1 MSTLIKDKLH
11 PLFTI
16 SISPEEENWRERLK
30 EEPSPFLFIEKNNK
44 IQSYIYLRDTN
55 WEHIDDIT
63 IEDLLNHSHSLQN
76 VGVIN
81 KTQTVIPPSFI
92 FRILG
97 EPLALVKDDEG
108 AYCGYIR
115 REDLL
120 VELLRLEDDNTNLLK
135 VMLSSIPMGLFITDN
150 EGIIVNSNEAGMR
163 MIKSSLQNVEGSP
176 AAEWF
181 NGDHIEKV
189 LATHKKILNQIQIEG
204 EAGVLV
210 DYIPIMDSKDNLDGI
225 MIVVQDLPKVE
236 EMAMEIE
243 YVKNLNADLN
253 AILSSMYDEIIV
265 VNDKGEILR
274 YNDNFIAGVKNDNVK
289 NLVGHNLFEL
299 EDHGFF
305 NPSIMRLVLERREK
319 VSIVQETEHGKNIL
333 AVGNPVFDENDNI
346 HRIVIALRDIT
357 ETTKLKSELNE
368 TRKLTKRYKEEL
380 ESLRNLEHSSKEIV
394 YCSPAMEQVMAK
406 VKKLAEFHSTVL
418 ILGESGV
425 GKELIAQSIHKHG
438 LRADKPFLSIN
449 CGAIPENL
457 LESELFGYTKGAFT
471 GADTQ
476 GKKGYFQQAD
486 GGVLVLDEIGEISQ
500 QLQIKLLRVLQEGE
514 VLPVG
519 SSVPAPVDVQ
529 IIASTNKDLEKMVRE
544 GTFREDL
551 YYRINVIPIV
561 VPPLRDRS
569 EDIPLLAYHFLQ
581 QLNVKYGKEYYF
593 SPDALNLLEVYSWPG
608 NIRELQNIIERL
620 VVTAED
626 QVISAEFVRPL
637 LKLGDS
643 GKHKPIITDI
653 IPFQEAQ
660 ESTEEQLIL
669 LAMEKYKTTTKAAQA
684 LKISQ
689 SAVSRKYNKILK
701 KQNQLHVNES

>member
-1 MSTLIKDKLH
+1 MTTVIKDKLH
-11 PLFTI
+11 PLFTV
-16 SISPEEENWRERLK
+16 STVPEEKNWRERLK
-30 EEPSPFLFIEKNNK
+30 NDPNPFLFLQENGDITA
-44 IQSYIYLRDTN
+44 YIHLRDTN
-55 WEHIDDIT
+55 WEHINDIT
-63 IEDLLNHSHSLQN
+63 IDDLYEHAHSLEN
-76 VGVIN
+76 VGTIQQ
-81 KTQTVIPPSFI
+81 KQSVIPSTFI
-92 FRILG
+92 FQILG
-97 EPLALVKDDEG
+97 EPLALVTDEND
-108 AYCGYIR
+108 AYIGYIR

-120 VELLRLEDDNTNLLK
+120 VELLRVEDDNTNLLK
-135 VMLSSIPMGLFITDN
+135 VMLSSIPMGIFITDN
-150 EGIIVNSNEAGMR
+150 EGKIVDSNDAGLR
-163 MIKSSLQNVEGSP
+163 MIKSSLKSLEGTEASQ
-176 AAEWF
+176 WF
-181 NGDHIEKV
+181 NERHLDKV
-189 LATHKKILNQIQIEG
+189 FQTKKKILNQIQIED

-210 DYIPIMDSKDNLDGI
+210 DYIPILDSKDNLDGI

-253 AILSSMYDEIIV
+253 AILSSMYDEILV
-265 VNDKGEILR
+265 VNDKGDILR
-274 YNDNFIAGVKNDNVK
+274 FNDNFVSGLWNRNMK
-289 NLVGHNLFEL
+289 NLVGQNLFEL
-299 EDHGFF
+299 EDKGYF
-305 NPSIMRLVLERREK
+305 NPTILRLVLDKREK
-319 VSIVQETEHGKNIL
+319 VSIVQETEEGKNIL
-333 AVGNPVFDENDNI
+333 AVGNPVLDEEGHI

-368 TRKLTKRYKEEL
+368 TKELTKRYKKEL
-380 ESLRNLEHSSKEIV
+380 ENLRNLEHTSNEVV
-394 YCSPAMEQVMAK
+394 YCSTAMEQVMIK

-425 GKELIAQSIHKHG
+425 GKEVIAQAIHKHG
-438 LRADKPFLSIN
+438 LRSSKPFLSIN

-471 GADTQ
+471 GADNQ
-476 GKKGYFQQAD
+476 GKIGYFQQAD
-486 GGVLVLDEIGEISQ
+486 QGILVLDEIGEISQ
-500 QLQIKLLRVLQEGE
+500 QLQVKLLRVLQEGE
-514 VLPVG
+514 IVPVG
-519 SSVPAPVDVQ
+519 SSKPVPVDVQ

-551 YYRINVIPIV
+551 YYRINVIPIT
-561 VPPLRDRS
+561 VPPLRDRA

-593 SPDALNLLEVYSWPG
+593 SPEALNLLEVYSWPG

-620 VVTAED
+620 VVTAEE
-626 QVISAEFVRPL
+626 QVISVDSVRPL

-669 LAMEKYKTTTKAAQA
+669 LAMKKYKTTTRAAKA

-689 SAVSRKYNKILK
+689 SAVSRKYNKILD
-701 KQNQLHVNES
+701 KQKHTYS